1 MQAANLP
8 TLESLALLLSEV
20 NADCSSS
27 ELHGLISGLLVA
39 GARLNR
45 HALMKTL
52 EGHADPVST
61 FSDGMIASL
70 WQLQLQTLED
80 LNADELSFKPMLP
93 DDDEA
98 LKLRVVALADF
109 CRGLLAGIGLGAPA
123 NSPVLAEA
131 SMRETLQDLAHI
143 TQVDSVDDDDE
154 EGEAAYL
161 ELHEFVRLAA
171 MHLFEEMAPREEHG
185 HDSSNESRSADPTF
199 H

>member
-1 MQAANLP
+1 MHAALLP
-8 TLESLALLLSEV
+8 SLESLALALDQV

-52 EGHADPVST
+52 ESHAEPVST
-61 FSDGMIASL
+61 FSDEMIASL

-80 LNADELSFKPMLP
+80 LNADELAFKPMLP
-93 DDDEA
+93 DDDESLGA
-98 LKLRVVALADF
+98 RVVALADF

-123 NSPVLAEA
+123 NSAVLAEET
-131 SMRETLQDLAHI
+131 MRETLQDLAHI
-143 TQVDSVDDDDE
+143 TQVDSVDADDE

-171 MHLFEEMAPREEHG
+171 MHLFEEMAPREEHT
-185 HDSSNESRSADPTF
+185 HDTDEPTV

>member
-1 MQAANLP
+1 MQAALLP
-8 TLESLALLLSEV
+8 SLESLALALADV

-45 HALMKTL
+45 HALMKAL
-52 EGHADPVST
+52 ESHAEPAST
-61 FSDGMIASL
+61 FSDAMIASL

-93 DDDEA
+93 DDEEP

-143 TQVDSVDDDDE
+143 TQVDGVDDDDE
-154 EGEAAYL
+154 EGETAYL
-161 ELHEFVRLAA
+161 ELHEFVRLAS
-171 MHLFEEMAPREEHG
+171 MHLFEEMAPREEHA
-185 HDSSNESRSADPTF
+185 HDAPESDDQTF